1 MKYLPPGLVLP
12 LALCMTL
19 TACNLLIDDSDDPLE
34 PSVYVG
40 LYSQGIED
48 SVFRPCD
55 RDENWML
62 VADDSTFTVFIQ
74 QMAAV
79 QFENPTYVRLRG
91 TPSQRET
98 YKGFFMTYDR
108 RFTMTDVV
116 EVRRPQEEDCS

>member
-1 MKYLPPGLVLP
+1 MKRLHP
-12 LALCMTL
+12 LLFTCCLTL
-19 TACNLLIDDSDDPLE
+19 ASCSFFPDDGGDPLE
-34 PSVYVG
+34 PGVYAG

-48 SVFRPCD
+48 SDFKPCGI
-55 RDENWML
+55 DENWML

-91 TPSQRET
+91 TPSRRGT

-108 RFTMTDVV
+108 RFTMTGVA
-116 EVRRPQEEDCS
+116 EVRGRQEEECA